1 MDDDIPPLRPPESL
15 PPLRTQADVDRFWR
29 MIKGPWGF
37 DEPQIWLHVI
47 DRDGA
52 STGLLT
58 TVTEL
63 PPVPDRLPLVSF
75 VAACREALPDV
86 LDSGGMLSF
95 LFARPG
101 SDPMDDDDRCWA
113 RHILEACEAEEVPC
127 RWVHFANSRAVCVF
141 APDDLVPPSAAA

>member
-1 MDDDIPPLRPPESL
+1 MDDDIPPLLPPESL

-37 DEPQIWLHVI
+37 DEPQIWLHVL
-47 DRDGA
+47 DGSGA

-63 PPVPDRLPLVSF
+63 PPVPDGLPLANL
-75 VAACREALPDV
+75 VAACRTALPDV
-86 LDSGGMLSF
+86 LDFGGMLSF

-101 SDPMDDDDRCWA
+101 ADPMNDDDRSWA
-113 RHILEACEAEEVPC
+113 RRILAACDAEEVPC
-127 RWVHFANSRAVCVF
+127 RWVHFANARAVCVF